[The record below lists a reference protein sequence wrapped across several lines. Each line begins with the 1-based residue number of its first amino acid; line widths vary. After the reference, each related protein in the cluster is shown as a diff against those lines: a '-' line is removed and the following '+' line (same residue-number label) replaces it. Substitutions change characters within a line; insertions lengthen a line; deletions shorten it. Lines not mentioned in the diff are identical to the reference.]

1 MPDRP
6 EPSRARR
13 RNRRRTSG
21 PPRFD
26 TSVPSPCVEICQ
38 IDQASGLCIG
48 CRRTLREIGEWP
60 TLSAEDKR
68 ALLAEL
74 ERREPPDGR

>member
-1 MPDRP
+1 M
-6 EPSRARR
+6 
-13 RNRRRTSG
+13 
-21 PPRFD
+21 
-26 TSVPSPCVEICQ
+26 PSPCVEICQ
-38 IDQASGLCIG
+38 IDRVSGLCIG